1 MNVFFKLKGYRMSR
15 VIGTNSGHVIA
26 DEHFK
31 VSAKLFAF
39 MERHPV
45 SPSGPAVANRTC
57 RA

>member
-1 MNVFFKLKGYRMSR
+1 MSR